1 MNKFQLNIFS
11 KASYE
16 IMLVFLQFFI
26 ISLHFFQWG
35 FIPQKQIIQV
45 SSLSYL
51 VEFLIIIVSFIIM
64 LVGIKDLGRNLSPFP
79 RPINNSNLVT
89 TGIYRFTRHP
99 MYYSLIFISFGFF
112 IIILVAIKD
121 LGRNL
126 SPFPRPI
133 NNSKLV
139 TTGIYR
145 FTRHPMYYSL
155 IFISI
160 GVFIIKLSIYYLFLT
175 IILALII
182 KFKIALE
189 EKYLINKFKN
199 YLLYKNEVKV

>member
-1 MNKFQLNIFS
+1 MSKFQLKNFF
-11 KASYE
+11 KAAYDL
-16 IMLVFLQFFI
+16 ILVFLQFFI
-26 ISLHFFQWG
+26 IILHFFQWE

-45 SSLSYL
+45 STLSYL
-51 VEFLIIIVSFIIM
+51 VGFLIIIIAFII
-64 LVGIKDLGRNLSPFP
+64 L
-79 RPINNSNLVT
+79 
-89 TGIYRFTRHP
+89 
-99 MYYSLIFISFGFF
+99 
-112 IIILVAIKD
+112 LVAIKD

-133 NNSKLV
+133 KNSNLV

-175 IILALII
+175 ISLALII

-189 EKYLINKFKN
+189 EKYLMNKFKN
-199 YLLYKNEVKV
+199 YLLYKNEVKY

>member
-1 MNKFQLNIFS
+1 MSQFQLKNFF
-11 KASYE
+11 KAAYDL
-16 IMLVFLQFFI
+16 MLVFLQFFI
-26 ISLHFFQWG
+26 ISLHFFQWE

-45 SSLSYL
+45 TPFSYF
-51 VEFLIIIVSFIIM
+51 VGVLIIIIASII
-64 LVGIKDLGRNLSPFP
+64 L
-79 RPINNSNLVT
+79 
-89 TGIYRFTRHP
+89 
-99 MYYSLIFISFGFF
+99 
-112 IIILVAIKD
+112 LVAIKD

-133 NNSKLV
+133 KNSNLV

-160 GVFIIKLSIYYLFLT
+160 GVFIIKLSIFYLFLT
-175 IILALII
+175 ISLALII

-189 EKYLINKFKN
+189 EKYLMNKFKN
-199 YLLYKNEVKV
+199 YLVYNNEVKV